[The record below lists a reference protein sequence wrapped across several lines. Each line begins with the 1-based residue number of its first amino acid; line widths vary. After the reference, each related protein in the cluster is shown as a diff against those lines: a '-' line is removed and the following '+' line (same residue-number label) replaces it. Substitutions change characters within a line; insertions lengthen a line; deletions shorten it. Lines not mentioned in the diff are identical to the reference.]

1 MYRFYASS
9 HSNMID
15 HYDKIN
21 EKIAS
26 ETAIGDS
33 IEDLENNA
41 PIDLTPRDIRLC
53 GHRFGQTGISFA
65 I

>member
-1 MYRFYASS
+1 
-9 HSNMID
+9 MID